1 MDGEGTN
8 GWEEWGK
15 HVLTE
20 QRSQNDRITFLT
32 EQVTSLRVEVAI
44 QKVRISAFNA
54 LSGAIGALLPTLGL
68 LIWWIVKNAK

>member
-15 HVLTE
+15 HVLKE
-20 QRSQNDRITFLT
+20 QDNQNDRITFLT

-44 QKVRISAFNA
+44 QKVRISAFNIF
-54 LSGAIGALLPTLGL
+54 SGAIGALLPSLGL
-68 LIWWIVKNAK
+68 LIYWIVKSAK